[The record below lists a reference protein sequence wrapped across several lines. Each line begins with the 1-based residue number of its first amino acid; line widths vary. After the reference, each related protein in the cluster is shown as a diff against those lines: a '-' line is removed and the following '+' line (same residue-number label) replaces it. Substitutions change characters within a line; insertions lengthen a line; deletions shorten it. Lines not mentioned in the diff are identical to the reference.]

1 MPIDCLNNS
10 VPVYDP
16 DEKGCYRWMSVK
28 AGRPSKFCDDVKLE
42 GDPPILETRGCVNA
56 CFDPPI
62 PPLQAR
68 FRNVHPLA
76 MTIDRTFTVQGTSNP
91 DPGSLQGKKNWSG
104 DGRSKFGEYLHYLI
118 PEDNR
123 FPDQPR
129 AGFAFNHYLA
139 QPVGGDVPGDDECI
153 PFASYNADGAKMRDT
168 DDVFPCIE
176 IKLPGHYRMTS
187 HLRFVQE
194 SYQPS
199 ITNGIGP
206 AELLYTCSNY
216 KNAPD
221 KNAPIPEDHLTLWR
235 NVRIVEN
242 VSANLLN
249 IADRQLNYEFD
260 VSPQLLAAN
269 GGTICLAFMIGFRD
283 DGFPDPLN
291 LPPRWLPRGALGSF
305 TIHGLDEIDQ
315 DDTRVGPLN
324 PKNDFQFSDAGIPPV
339 PAPGIPLNEKNQCR
353 LNGCNFI
360 LQWVSKYQEPTD
372 NGIAG
377 EPPADEA
384 KPVFPTTYV

>member
-1 MPIDCLNNS
+1 
-10 VPVYDP
+10 
-16 DEKGCYRWMSVK
+16 
-28 AGRPSKFCDDVKLE
+28 
-42 GDPPILETRGCVNA
+42 
-56 CFDPPI
+56 
-62 PPLQAR
+62 
-68 FRNVHPLA
+68 
-76 MTIDRTFTVQGTSNP
+76 
-91 DPGSLQGKKNWSG
+91 
-104 DGRSKFGEYLHYLI
+104 
-118 PEDNR
+118 
-123 FPDQPR
+123 
-129 AGFAFNHYLA
+129 
-139 QPVGGDVPGDDECI
+139 
-153 PFASYNADGAKMRDT
+153 
-168 DDVFPCIE
+168 
-176 IKLPGHYRMTS
+176 MTS

-199 ITNGIGP
+199 INNGIGP

-235 NVRIVEN
+235 NVRIVED

-324 PKNDFQFSDAGIPPV
+324 PKNDPAANHSELVRAIRIDRPPGSTRGR
-339 PAPGIPLNEKNQCR
+339 PRDPGCWTASCSSFRGPR
-353 LNGCNFI
+353 RMRF
-360 LQWVSKYQEPTD
+360 
-372 NGIAG
+372 
-377 EPPADEA
+377 
-384 KPVFPTTYV
+384 